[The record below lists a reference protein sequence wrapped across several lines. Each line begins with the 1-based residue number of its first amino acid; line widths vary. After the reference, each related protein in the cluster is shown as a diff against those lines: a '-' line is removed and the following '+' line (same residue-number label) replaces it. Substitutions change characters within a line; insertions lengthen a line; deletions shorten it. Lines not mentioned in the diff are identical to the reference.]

1 MYPIEIWKIFRI
13 FVGYKITDMT
23 SKDFIDIISSV
34 GFPIAMCAAMFYYMI
49 KENEKHQKEVKEL
62 SDTIANNTTVL
73 MELQTLIKTL
83 VK

>member
-1 MYPIEIWKIFRI
+1 
-13 FVGYKITDMT
+13 
-23 SKDFIDIISSV
+23 
-34 GFPIAMCAAMFYYMI
+34 MCAAMFYYMI

>member
-1 MYPIEIWKIFRI
+1 
-13 FVGYKITDMT
+13 MT

-34 GFPIAMCAAMFYYMI
+34 GFPIAMCAAMFYYMT